1 MPAWMVGI
9 QACWMRPETSVSTWI
24 PALRSD
30 RFAILDPPSSISIL
44 IAALSRSADRGRINS
59 MADEAAQAKDKV
71 RAWTDAH
78 RHAVLYDEEN
88 PSLMDVAS
96 GKTIRLLWQEV
107 TTFEEKVH
115 PETGDN
121 YLVLLFENG
130 TQVALV
136 DPGGIAFAPSTENS
150 GPLPNVPPVVCL
162 KDFFT
167 LKGRLDHYLYDHPD
181 QPPPKEAL
189 DLVMICIAT
198 LDGARAVGFEVGDL
212 EGELE
217 KSLKEIERRTS

>member
-1 MPAWMVGI
+1 
-9 QACWMRPETSVSTWI
+9 
-24 PALRSD
+24 LRLCG
-30 RFAILDPPSSISIL
+30 RSIRVL
-44 IAALSRSADRGRINS
+44 IAALSCSADRGRMKS
-59 MADEAAQAKDKV
+59 MAEEVERAKAKV
-71 RAWTDAH
+71 GAWTDTH
-78 RHAVLYDEEN
+78 RRAVLYDKEN

-96 GKTIRLLWQEV
+96 GKTIRLPWQDLKA
-107 TTFEEKVH
+107 FEEKVH
-115 PETGDN
+115 PETKDS

-130 TQVALV
+130 NQIALV
-136 DPGGIAFAPSTENS
+136 DPGGIAFAPSIENTE
-150 GPLPNVPPVVCL
+150 PLRDLPPVVCL

-181 QPPPKEAL
+181 EPPPKEAL

-198 LDGARAVGFEVGDL
+198 LDGARAVGFDVADL

>member
-1 MPAWMVGI
+1 MANLV
-9 QACWMRPETSVSTWI
+9 
-24 PALRSD
+24 D
-30 RFAILDPPSSISIL
+30 R
-44 IAALSRSADRGRINS
+44 
-59 MADEAAQAKDKV
+59 AKAKL
-71 RAWTDAH
+71 RAWVEAH

-88 PSLMDVAS
+88 SSLMDVAS
-96 GKTIRLLWQEV
+96 EKTIRLTWQDLKA
-107 TTFEEKVH
+107 FEEKVH

-150 GPLPNVPPVVCL
+150 GPLTALPPVVCL

-181 QPPPKEAL
+181 EPPPKEAL

-212 EGELE
+212 ERELE

>member
-1 MPAWMVGI
+1 
-9 QACWMRPETSVSTWI
+9 
-24 PALRSD
+24 
-30 RFAILDPPSSISIL
+30 
-44 IAALSRSADRGRINS
+44 
-59 MADEAAQAKDKV
+59 MANLVDQAKAKL
-71 RAWTDAH
+71 RAWVETH

-88 PSLMDVAS
+88 PSLIDVAS
-96 GKTIRLLWQEV
+96 GKTIRLPWQEV
-107 TTFEEKVH
+107 TAFEEKVH
-115 PETGDN
+115 AETGDI

-130 TQVALV
+130 IQVALV
-136 DPGGIAFAPSTENS
+136 DPGGIAFAPSTENT
-150 GPLPNVPPVVCL
+150 GPLREPPPVVCI